1 MGRAFE
7 LAETV
12 LNDEL
17 ADRPLT
23 DDVTGAA
30 ALLDRFTDLMTET
43 TDLMRGM
50 A

>member
-1 MGRAFE
+1 MPSE
-7 LAETV
+7 K
-12 LNDEL
+12 L

-30 ALLDRFTDLMTET
+30 ALLDRFTDLM
-43 TDLMRGM
+43 RGM